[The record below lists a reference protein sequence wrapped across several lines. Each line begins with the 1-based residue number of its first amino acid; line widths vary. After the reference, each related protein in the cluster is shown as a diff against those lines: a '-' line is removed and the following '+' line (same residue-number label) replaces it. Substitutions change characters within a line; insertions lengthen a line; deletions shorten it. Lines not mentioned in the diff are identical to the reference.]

1 MSDEL
6 AKALARSTH
15 NEEWLAAITA
25 WFEAHELHFG
35 HGTDNPG
42 DEAWWL
48 LRHLQSW
55 DDAAWSAPARPA
67 LAAAAVRLAEARVT
81 TRKPLAYL
89 INEAWFC
96 GERFY
101 VDDGVLVPRSPIAE
115 IIEQQFAPWVELQS
129 GDRLLD
135 IGTGSGCI
143 AIAAALQC
151 PQLHVD
157 ATDMSQAALTVAR
170 RNVALH
176 AVAGRVRVFAA
187 DLYPGD
193 QVRYRVIISNPPY
206 VPEAQYAQ
214 LPAEYLHEPRE
225 GLIGGP
231 TGLEPA
237 WAILR
242 QAADWLTDDGIVVL
256 EVGAQAEPLTESL
269 PGLEL
274 VWLDFER
281 GGEGVCVV
289 LAAQLRQFLKT
300 SQLPV
305 DTSPAN

>member
-1 MSDEL
+1 LSDEL

-15 NEEWLAAITA
+15 NEAWVAAITA

-35 HGTDNPG
+35 HGTENAG

-55 DDAAWSAPARPA
+55 DDAAWAAPARPE

-96 GERFY
+96 GEIFY
-101 VDDGVLVPRSPIAE
+101 VDDSVLVPRSPIAE
-115 IIEQQFAPWVELQS
+115 IIEQHFAPWITLRP

-143 AIAAALQC
+143 AIAAALHC
-151 PQLHVD
+151 HELHVD
-157 ATDMSQAALTVAR
+157 ATDTSAAALEVAR

-176 AVAGRVRVFAA
+176 GLESRVRTFQA
-187 DLYPGD
+187 DLYPGED
-193 QVRYRVIISNPPY
+193 AQYRVIISNPPY

-214 LPAEYLHEPRE
+214 LPAEYLQEPRE
-225 GLIGGP
+225 GLVGGP

-237 WAILR
+237 WSILR
-242 QAADWLTDDGIVVL
+242 QAADRLTQDGIVVL
-256 EVGAQAEPLTESL
+256 EVGAQAELLAESL

-274 VWLDFER
+274 IWLDFER

-289 LAAQLRQFLKT
+289 LAEQLRQFLKT
-300 SQLPV
+300 SQLPTH
-305 DTSPAN
+305 TSPSE